1 MFGKL
6 GNIFNALKAG
16 ESLAHSETW
25 KNFQVATNALMVLIT
40 CAVVFLPQ
48 FVITED
54 TVRSLAT
61 AIAIIGGIVNGYF
74 TVATTK
80 KIGFDDGSDGGDTA
94 TAKLPVS
101 PTKAGKSNLSSVNS
115 TNGGKNLLSGK

>member
-6 GNIFNALKAG
+6 GNIFGALKAG

-25 KNFQVATNALMVLIT
+25 KNVQVATNALMILIT
-40 CAVVFLPQ
+40 CAMVFLPQ
-48 FVITED
+48 LGLTED
-54 TVRSLAT
+54 TAQSLAA

-80 KIGFDDGSDGGDTA
+80 KIGFDDDSNDDDAA
-94 TAKLPVS
+94 TAKLRVS
-101 PTKAGKSNLSSVNS
+101 PAKASKSNLSSVNS